1 MPPPLYDVAYIVR
14 SISRF
19 FPFSSIHVPT
29 DGAKSEAFALHG
41 SMSSAFDSPVPAP
54 RFVLLGAMTVFPLTT
69 YFHAPDSI
77 VALLNG

>member
-1 MPPPLYDVAYIVR
+1 MPPPLYDVAYIVK
-14 SISRF
+14 SMSRL
-19 FPFSSIHVPT
+19 FPFASTHVPT

-41 SMSSAFDSPVPAP
+41 SMSSAFDCPVPVP
-54 RFVLLGAMTVFPLTT
+54 RFVLLGAVTVLPLMT

>member
-1 MPPPLYDVAYIVR
+1 MPPPLYDAAYIVK

-19 FPFSSIHVPT
+19 FPFLSTHVPT

-41 SMSSAFDSPVPAP
+41 IMSSTVNCPVPAP
-54 RFVLLGAMTVFPLTT
+54 RFVLLGAVTVFPLTT